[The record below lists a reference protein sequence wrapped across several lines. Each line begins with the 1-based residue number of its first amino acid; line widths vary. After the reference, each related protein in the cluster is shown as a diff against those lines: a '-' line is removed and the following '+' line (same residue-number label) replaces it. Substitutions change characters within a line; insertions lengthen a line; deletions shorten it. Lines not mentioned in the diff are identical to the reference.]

1 MKRLFPSSLTSS
13 FHAERGS
20 SFANAKL
27 DRSRSI
33 PASSRTARD
42 NRVLSVPYSIAS
54 ARLFPFLIVL
64 LGLSAAAQTRPS
76 AAKRPPQTTTYKLI
90 EVKVTGSK
98 RFTSEE
104 VAAASGLP
112 VGTVA
117 HEEDFKKAARQLGET
132 GAFSNIAYTFA
143 YSSAGTKLEFQVIDA
158 NKFVFARFTDF
169 VWFTDEELLQ
179 KIHERIPLFKG
190 ELPAN
195 GRLPDQVS
203 DVLQALLVENGIPG
217 RVEYL
222 RNNDKSD
229 HLVSI
234 VYNVAGVSIR
244 IHHAEFPGAAADELP
259 LLHAA
264 AEKITDLEYS
274 REFMTN
280 FIDHTLLPIF
290 HEHGY
295 LKARC
300 AAEPTVIKP
309 AASDPSDNRPKP
321 TFVDLTFA
329 VTPGLQYKLTRWN
342 WSGNKT
348 IPSQQLD
355 TFLHAK
361 TGQAANTVQLDSD
374 LHAIQELYG
383 ARGNILAT
391 IKVDAEF
398 DDAATVIYH
407 LMVNE
412 GAVFHMGELE
422 FRGLDNNYSARL
434 RAAWKLRPGDVY
446 DATYLKQFLPEARK
460 LLPAALDWD
469 VATHVT
475 ALVGSKTVDV
485 DLQYTA
491 KAPQ

>member
-1 MKRLFPSSLTSS
+1 MKKLPPALRCLLDSL
-13 FHAERGS
+13 
-20 SFANAKL
+20 L
-27 DRSRSI
+27 I
-33 PASSRTARD
+33 IL
-42 NRVLSVPYSIAS
+42 LSYS
-54 ARLFPFLIVL
+54 P
-64 LGLSAAAQTRPS
+64 AAQTQRS
-76 AAKRPPQTTTYKLI
+76 TAKPPTQATTYKLI

-117 HEEDFKKAARQLGET
+117 HEDDFKKAARQLGET
-132 GAFSNIAYTFA
+132 GAFSTIAYTFA
-143 YSSAGTKLEFQVIDA
+143 YSSAGTKLEFQVTDA

-217 RVEYL
+217 HVEYL
-222 RNNDKSD
+222 RNNDLRNNDKNGQ
-229 HLVSI
+229 LESI

-244 IHHAEFPGAAADELP
+244 IHHAEFPGAGSGELP
-259 LLHAA
+259 LLQAA
-264 AEKITDLEYS
+264 AAKLTDLEYS
-274 REFMTN
+274 RDFMHN
-280 FIDHTLLPIF
+280 FIEHTLLPIF
-290 HEHGY
+290 RERGY
-295 LKARC
+295 LKASC
-300 AAEPTVIKP
+300 AAPQPKVVTVST
-309 AASDPSDNRPKP
+309 SDPNDKSTKP
-321 TFVDLTFA
+321 TFVDLTFP
-329 VTPGLQYKLTRWN
+329 VTTGLQYKLTRWD

-348 IPSQQLD
+348 VSSNTLD
-355 TFLHAK
+355 PFLHLQA
-361 TGQAANTVQLDSD
+361 GQTANTVQLDND
-374 LHAIQELYG
+374 LRAVQELYG
-383 ARGNILAT
+383 SRGNVLAT
-391 IKVDAEF
+391 IKADAEL
-398 DDAATVIYH
+398 DNSAGTVAFH
-407 LMVNE
+407 FVVNE

-434 RAAWKLRPGDVY
+434 RAAWKLHPGDVY
-446 DATYLKQFLPEARK
+446 DASYLQQFLPQARK

-475 ALVGSKTVDV
+475 ALAGSKTVDV